1 MRQSRTTGPEPS
13 IAFSVIRSLCD
24 ALSEHRALTREG
36 LTRFSI
42 RPVDEHDT
50 DARVSLRGYLGFLE
64 WLANALE
71 RPFLGLEL
79 SQKLGPDM
87 LGAVGYLF
95 LNSMNLEV
103 ALRRLVR
110 YGAAVQD
117 WPSPTPRQL
126 VVDGDY
132 VILTYSVLNDRIVN
146 ARQDAEFTLGFDWRI
161 IQNFCGGRAT
171 LARVDFEHDRPA
183 HPGTVYRGVFGA
195 PVLFDQ
201 PSNALHLPITLLK
214 SRPKNFD
221 AHLFPILESH
231 VQSIVARRTDVERFS
246 DQVRESLTHDL
257 VRQGVRADAVAGL
270 LGVSVSTLQRRLRSE
285 NTSFKKLVD
294 ECMMTLAASW
304 MRQDHISV
312 SAIARRLGYS
322 ETACLTRAFRRWY
335 GVSPRAYRKKLRDT
349 RKE

>member
-1 MRQSRTTGPEPS
+1 MRPSKTAGPEPS
-13 IAFSVIRSLCD
+13 IAFSVVQSLCD
-24 ALSEHRALTREG
+24 ALSEHRALTRKG
-36 LTRFSI
+36 LRRFRI
-42 RPVDEHDT
+42 GPVDEHDT
-50 DARVSLRGYLGFLE
+50 DARVSLRAYVRFLD
-64 WLANALE
+64 WLADELQ

-79 SQKLGPDM
+79 SQQVGPDM

-95 LNSMNLEV
+95 LNSTNLEV

-117 WPSPTPRQL
+117 WTSPTPRQL

-132 VILTYSVLNDRIVN
+132 VKLTHSVLNDRIVN

-161 IQNFCGGRAT
+161 IQSFCGGRAT
-171 LARVDFEHDRPA
+171 LARVDFEHGRPA
-183 HPGTVYRGVFGA
+183 HSATIYRDVFGA

-201 PSNALHLPITLLK
+201 PSNVIHMPITLLK
-214 SRPKNFD
+214 LQPKNID
-221 AHLFPILESH
+221 AQLVPILESH
-231 VQSIVARRTDVERFS
+231 VQRIVARRTDVERFS
-246 DQVRESLTHDL
+246 DQVRYSLTHDL

-294 ECMMTLAASW
+294 ERMMTLAASW
-304 MRQDHISV
+304 MRQEHISV
-312 SAIARRLGYS
+312 SAMARRLGYS

-335 GVSPRAYRKKLRDT
+335 GVSPRAYRKKLRDA
-349 RKE
+349 REA